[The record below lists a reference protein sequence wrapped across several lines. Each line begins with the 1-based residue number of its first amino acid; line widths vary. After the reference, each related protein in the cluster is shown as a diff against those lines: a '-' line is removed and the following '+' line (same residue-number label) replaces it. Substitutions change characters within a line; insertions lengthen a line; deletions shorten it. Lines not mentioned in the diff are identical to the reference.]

1 MIYIYYLIVAAVIYL
16 IFQTWVNYRLEKIE
30 REISAEIL
38 FSVFKNK
45 K

>member
-1 MIYIYYLIVAAVIYL
+1 MIFYYAIVTAAIYL

-30 REISAEIL
+30 REIYNEI
-38 FSVFKNK
+38 SWAAFKHK